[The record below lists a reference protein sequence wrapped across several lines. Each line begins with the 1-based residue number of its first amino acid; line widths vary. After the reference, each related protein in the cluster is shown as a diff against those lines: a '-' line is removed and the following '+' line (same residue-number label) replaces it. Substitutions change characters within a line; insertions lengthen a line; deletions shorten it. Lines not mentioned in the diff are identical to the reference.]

1 MKILLMEKNL
11 ILLSRI
17 RSSLGGHE
25 VRVGTEYGGEE
36 VVFINLEQ
44 FPAEKVAELKAL
56 GAKVIAYC
64 GHKNTELIS
73 KAQGLGADLVV
84 PNSQVVQAGILI
96 HRL

>member
-25 VRVGTEYGGEE
+25 VRVGTNYEGEDM
-36 VVFINLEQ
+36 VLISLEQ
-44 FPAEKVAELKAL
+44 FPVEKVAELKAL

-64 GHKNTELIS
+64 GHKNVELRK
-73 KAQGLGADLVV
+73 KAKELGADLVV
-84 PNSQVVQAGILI
+84 SNSQIVQAGSLI
-96 HRL
+96 ESL